1 MQGSEETM
9 NRPQRDENRSLRRQS
24 ISIAGVAV
32 LADGIPWAL
41 YAAAH
46 PHPAVWVSGAAIV
59 AVDLALALP
68 ARTSGRV
75 AVAHA
80 VVRCAVAALLW
91 AATGVRDNGTANATG
106 LVISSYRAGAW
117 VQGWRSRVVVVVL
130 VLGMAAALA
139 LQGVDQVGLAVL
151 VTLTNT
157 ALPWLIGRYTTG
169 RSGYIDE
176 IERQAEA
183 ERRDARQALVLA
195 VTEERGTIAR
205 DLHDTISHHVS
216 AVGVHAAAARLGMA
230 AGRSPEQLETSL
242 RRVETES
249 LAAMADLRRMLDLLH
264 DAGDDS
270 VRQPGLGN
278 LDELVDGARAA
289 GLAVRVD
296 LVGVRPDRLPGSVD
310 VAAYRVVQEVLS
322 NAERHGDGSGVVL
335 ELRQDTG
342 TLVVTALNRVPDVP
356 RPSPGTGRGI
366 DGVRHRVALFGG
378 TVTSGPDDD
387 EGTWRTTATFPLEE
401 RP

>member
-1 MQGSEETM
+1 M

-24 ISIAGVAV
+24 LTIAGVVA

-41 YAAAH
+41 YAATH
-46 PHPAVWVSGAAIV
+46 PHPAVWVAGAAIL

-68 ARTSGRV
+68 ARTSARV

-80 VVRCAVAALLW
+80 VVRCGVAALLW
-91 AATGVRDNGTANATG
+91 ATTGVRDNGTANATG
-106 LVISSYRAGAW
+106 LVISAYRAGAW
-117 VQGWRSRVVVVVL
+117 VQGRRSRVVVAVL

-139 LQGVDQVGLAVL
+139 LQGVDELGLAVL

-157 ALPWLIGRYTTG
+157 ALPWLVGRYTTG

-176 IERQAEA
+176 IERRAESDRQA
-183 ERRDARQALVLA
+183 ARQALALA
-195 VTEERGTIAR
+195 VAEERGAIAR

-216 AVGVHAAAARLGMA
+216 AVGVHAAAARLGMG
-230 AGRSPEQLETSL
+230 AGRPPEMLAGTL
-242 RRVETES
+242 RQVETES

-264 DAGDDS
+264 AAPDES
-270 VRQPGLGN
+270 VRQPGLDN
-278 LDELVDGARAA
+278 LAELVDATRSA

-296 LVGVRPDRLPGSVD
+296 LVDVRPDHLPGSVD
-310 VAAYRVVQEVLS
+310 VAAYRVVAELLT
-322 NAERHGDGSGVVL
+322 NAQRHGDGSGAVL
-335 ELRQDTG
+335 ELRQDAG
-342 TLVVTALNRVPDVP
+342 TLVVTVLNGVPDTP

-366 DGVRHRVALFGG
+366 DGVRHRVAMFGG
-378 TVTSGPDDD
+378 TVTSGPGPD
-387 EGTWRTTATFPLEE
+387 GRTWSTTATFPLQE